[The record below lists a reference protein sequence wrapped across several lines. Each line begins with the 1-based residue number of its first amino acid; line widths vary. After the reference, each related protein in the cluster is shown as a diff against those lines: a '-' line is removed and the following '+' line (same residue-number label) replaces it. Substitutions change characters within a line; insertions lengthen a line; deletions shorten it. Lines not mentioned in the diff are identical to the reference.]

1 MVAVQEA
8 DLFIT
13 VMVTLSPNTC
23 AVPATPKILT
33 PLLMLAA
40 TRFASPAKVTAP
52 VVYLPAA
59 TAVLAEVPGVM
70 VAPASVVS
78 CLVALLVPAATYPAP
93 WVTLAVMRPLEPTE
107 MPGVAWSA
115 MATLL
120 LTASG

>member
-23 AVPATPKILT
+23 AVPATP
-33 PLLMLAA
+33 
-40 TRFASPAKVTAP
+40 TRFASPATVTAP

-70 VAPASVVS
+70 VVPAWVVS